1 MTHIGVIFPPDQ
13 PPERLREVAQ
23 AAEAAGLDEL
33 WLWEDCFKEAGIS
46 AASAAL
52 AWTSRLRVGVALLPV
67 PLRNVTLTA
76 MEVATLARLFPGRFL
91 PAVGHGVLDWMG
103 QAGARVESPMTLLR
117 EYLHALQALL
127 AGEEVTVSG
136 RYVQLDSVALD
147 WPPEQVPPVLVGA
160 YRPKTLA
167 LAGELGDGV
176 VVDQP
181 ENLLD
186 AVPQV
191 RAGREASGRGG
202 EPEVLVFGTVTPET
216 DAEEIADLVRRLS
229 RGGAHRVALTVV
241 PSRGAPPEGGPALL
255 DAVPL
260 LGRAAE
266 LVRSGAGAQ
275 L

>member
-1 MTHIGVIFPPDQ
+1 MTHVGVIFPPDQ

-46 AASAAL
+46 AAAAAL
-52 AWTSRLRVGVALLPV
+52 AWTTRLKVGVALLPV

-76 MEVATLARLFPGRFL
+76 MEIATLARLFPGRFL

-117 EYLHALQALL
+117 EYVEALQALL
-127 AGEEVTVSG
+127 ASETVTASG
-136 RYVQLDSVALD
+136 RYVRLDAVALD

-176 VVDQP
+176 VVDRAEALP
-181 ENLLD
+181 D
-186 AVPQV
+186 AVAQV
-191 RAGREASGRGG
+191 RAAREAAGRDG
-202 EPEVLVFGTVTPET
+202 EPEVLVFQTVSVGTPAET
-216 DAEEIADLVRRLS
+216 VAEQIRERAAE
-229 RGGAHRVALTVV
+229 GAHRVALAVV
-241 PSRGAPPEGGPALL
+241 PTEGAPPEAGPALVDVL
-255 DAVPL
+255 PV

-266 LVRSGAGAQ
+266 QVRDGRQ